1 MLLVA
6 LGAALNV
13 LFWLVFVQAI
23 LTWIPSL
30 VSGSGWL
37 MAFDRAAGRITE
49 PLLRPIRN
57 AMPGGAA
64 VDFSPLVLMLLIQV
78 AHWVLFRLPL

>member
-1 MLLVA
+1 VVLLA
-6 LGAALNV
+6 LGATLNV

-30 VSGSGWL
+30 ASGSGWL
-37 MAFDRAAGRITE
+37 MAFDRAAGRISE
-49 PLLRPIRN
+49 PLLQPIRRLL
-57 AMPGGAA
+57 PGGAA